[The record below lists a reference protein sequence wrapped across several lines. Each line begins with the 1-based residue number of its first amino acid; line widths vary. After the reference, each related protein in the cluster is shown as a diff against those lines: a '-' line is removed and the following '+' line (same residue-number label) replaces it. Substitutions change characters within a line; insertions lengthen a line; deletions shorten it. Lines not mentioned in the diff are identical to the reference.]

1 VFELRTTLPGEAA
14 SPAAGRTFVSDALA
28 RWGCEHLIEVARLLT
43 SELVTNAIIH
53 EHSEVLLV
61 VGLHQGVVR
70 VEVHDGEDGELLVIP
85 GQPGPEDTGGRGLL
99 LVDAMADHWGV
110 ERELAGKSVW
120 FETGNAFPEIDLTT
134 KTPSPMSKIDTSN
147 VPPPRS
153 TTRIV

>member
-1 VFELRTTLPGEAA
+1 VSELRTTLPGEAA
-14 SPAAGRTFVSDALA
+14 SPGAARSFVNVALG

-70 VEVHDGEDGELLVIP
+70 VEVHDGDHRELLVIP

-110 ERELAGKSVW
+110 EREPTGKYVW
-120 FETGNAFPEIDLTT
+120 FETGNAFPEIDLTS
-134 KTPSPMSKIDTSN
+134 KPPSPMSKIDTSN

-153 TTRIV
+153 KTRIV